1 MYKKILVA
9 VDLTADTS
17 PIVER
22 AKALAKIHGAEISL
36 LHVIEPVPLVTP
48 FDVPDVMA
56 PTVLQTQDELAAGAQ
71 KRLEKLAADLGVPP
85 KSRRSHRR
93 QHAGGDRPRGER
105 RRRRADRARR
115 PRAARVVVARGLHRG
130 RRAAQGRMRRPRGP
144 GQAEGLTR
152 ANQPIAGRI
161 ASFLFLTNCSN
172 VCRAGFSLR
181 AVSALRAASISFS
194 KSRYAWNMLPISSA
208 PGNPKPR

>member
-48 FDVPDVMA
+48 FDVPDVIT
-56 PTVLQTQDELAAGAQ
+56 PTVLQTQDELAAGAH

-85 KSRRSHRR
+85 SR
-93 QHAGGDRPRGER
+93 
-105 RRRRADRARR
+105 
-115 PRAARVVVARGLHRG
+115 
-130 RRAAQGRMRRPRGP
+130 
-144 GQAEGLTR
+144 AEVIVGNTK
-152 ANQPIAGRI
+152 AEI
-161 ASFLFLTNCSN
+161 
-172 VCRAGFSLR
+172 V
-181 AVSALRAASISFS
+181 RAASDGGADLIVLGGRERHGLSLLVDFTEDAVLH
-194 KSRYAWNMLPISSA
+194 KAACDVLVVRV
-208 PGNPKPR
+208 KPNA